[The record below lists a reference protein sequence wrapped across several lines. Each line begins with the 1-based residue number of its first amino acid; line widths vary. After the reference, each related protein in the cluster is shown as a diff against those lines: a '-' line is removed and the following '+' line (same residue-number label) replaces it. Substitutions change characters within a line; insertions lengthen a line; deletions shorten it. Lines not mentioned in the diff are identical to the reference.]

1 LACPGAFVVVGAARS
16 VPSRQ
21 RRGAK
26 PVAVFFDASG
36 SLIIQAT
43 PTQPDFLLNRASVTS
58 AEADAN
64 PADNVSYVLA
74 LSEILITA
82 VDNLGTDL
90 RLSFNSVIGKNYMI
104 QTRPDAATGLWVTL
118 LETTNPG
125 NDHVLQIT
133 LPNAITGARQFYRVL
148 QLP

>member
-1 LACPGAFVVVGAARS
+1 M
-16 VPSRQ
+16 
-21 RRGAK
+21 
-26 PVAVFFDASG
+26 
-36 SLIIQAT
+36 
-43 PTQPDFLLNRASVTS
+43 LNRASVTS